1 MQKRKNKKT
10 SAGSLP
16 YRGSPR
22 AYKGGDDEWSG
33 FVTWARGIRTEG
45 EDTTILVDPF
55 LTGNPSAAA
64 APGDYESVDFIFV
77 THGHGDHLG
86 DTVEIASRTGAT
98 VAANFELCHYLGG
111 KGLKC
116 HPMHIG
122 GAFNFPFGRVK
133 MTPALHGSDITEGD
147 HLIPG
152 GSPCGFLFDLGGVK
166 IYHAGDTGL
175 TMDMQLLALGG

>member
-1 MQKRKNKKT
+1 M
-10 SAGSLP
+10 GH
-16 YRGSPR
+16 
-22 AYKGGDDEWSG
+22 
-33 FVTWARGIRTEG
+33 
-45 EDTTILVDPF
+45 PF
-55 LTGNPSAAA
+55 LTGNPSAAGPPEITNRWILFSSPTA
-64 APGDYESVDFIFV
+64 TA
-77 THGHGDHLG
+77 TMG

-175 TMDMQLLALGG
+175 TMDMQLLALEGVKAAAAIGETLSWT